1 MNTKVTVIGG
11 AGFIGSHL
19 VEELVALG
27 FEVTV
32 IDNFSTG
39 SIRNLDKV
47 KVKIVNLDILD
58 GPHCLVK
65 HIAGSSHVFHLAA
78 LTSVQ
83 ESIESPYFYNQV
95 NVVGTAN
102 VLEACKTARVEK
114 LIFSSTSAV
123 YGNTEIFPTSEKHRP
138 DPLSAYALT
147 KLVGEQYCKYYSDIA
162 PTLSTICLRYF
173 NVYGDRTNP
182 KSSYKSVLPVFIEQA
197 KSNRPLTYTNDGGQ
211 SRDFVHVSDVV
222 HANIAAMNLKA
233 HHEVINIGTGETI
246 TVNQIMK
253 EIGGPRQYIG
263 GRLEPRISLADIT
276 KAEAILKWS
285 PKVKVLDWIN
295 NLVKTQKH

>member
-19 VEELVALG
+19 VEELVSLG

-39 SIRNLDKV
+39 NVFNLEKV
-47 KVKIVNLDILD
+47 KVKIVSLDILD
-58 GPHCLVK
+58 GPHSLVK
-65 HIAGSSHVFHLAA
+65 HLAGSSWVFHLAA

-83 ESIESPYFYNQV
+83 ESIENPYFYTQV

-123 YGNTEIFPTSEKHRP
+123 YGNTTVFPTSEKVKP
-138 DPLSAYALT
+138 DPLSTYALT
-147 KLVGEQYCKYYSDIA
+147 KLVGEQYCKYYSEVT
-162 PTLSTICLRYF
+162 PTLSTVCLRYF

-182 KSSYKSVLPVFIEQA
+182 KSSYRSVLPIFIDQA
-197 KSNRPLTYTNDGGQ
+197 KAGKPLTYTNDGGQ
-211 SRDFVHVSDVV
+211 ARDFIHVSDVV
-222 HANIAAMNLKA
+222 KANIAAMNIRS
-233 HHEVINIGTGETI
+233 HHEVLNIGSGEMI
-246 TVNQIMK
+246 SINQIMDH
-253 EIGGPRQYIG
+253 IGGTRQYIG
-263 GRLEPRISLADIT
+263 GRLEPRISHADT
-276 KAEAILKWS
+276 TRAQSILSWA
-285 PKVKVLDWIN
+285 PRVNLLNWI
-295 NLVKTQKH
+295 KDQIG

>member
-19 VEELVALG
+19 VEALFAKG

-39 SIRNLDKV
+39 SLHNLSRV
-47 KVKIVNLDILD
+47 PVNIVDLDIVD
-58 GPHCLVK
+58 GHYELVK
-65 HIAGSSHVFHLAA
+65 HIAGSSCVFHLAA

-83 ESIESPYFYNQV
+83 ESLETPYPYTQV
-95 NVVGTAN
+95 NVIGTAN
-102 VLEACKTARVEK
+102 VLEACKIARVER
-114 LIFSSTSAV
+114 LVFSSTSAV
-123 YGNTEIFPTSEKHRP
+123 YGNTAVFPTSEKVKP
-138 DPLSAYALT
+138 DPLSTYALT
-147 KLVGEQYCKYYSDIA
+147 KLVGEQYCQYYSEIV
-162 PTLSTICLRYF
+162 PTLSTVCLRYF

-197 KSNRPLTYTNDGGQ
+197 KSNRPLTFTNDGGQ

-222 HANIAAMNLKA
+222 QANIAAMSINT
-233 HHEVINIGTGETI
+233 HHSVINIGSGETI
-246 TVNQIMK
+246 TVNRIMQ

-263 GRLEPRISLADIT
+263 SRLEPRISLADTT
-276 KAEAILKWS
+276 KAEAVLKWS
-285 PKVKVLDWIN
+285 PKVKVLDWI
-295 NLVKTQKH
+295 KDQIG

>member
-32 IDNFSTG
+32 IDNLSTG
-39 SIRNLDKV
+39 NIFNLDQVKV
-47 KVKIVNLDILD
+47 KVVNLDILD
-58 GPHCLVK
+58 GPHNLVK
-65 HIAGSSHVFHLAA
+65 HIAGSAYVFHLAA

-83 ESIESPYFYNQV
+83 ESIENPYFYTQV

-123 YGNTEIFPTSEKHRP
+123 YGNTTTFPTSEKVKP

-147 KLVGEQYCKYYSDIA
+147 KLVGEQYCKYYSEIT
-162 PTLSTICLRYF
+162 PTLSTVCLRYF

-182 KSSYKSVLPVFIEQA
+182 KSSYRSVLPIFIEQA
-197 KSNRPLTYTNDGGQ
+197 KAGKPLTYTNDGGQ
-211 SRDFVHVSDVV
+211 SRDFIHVSDVV
-222 HANIAAMNLKA
+222 RANIAAMKIRS
-233 HHEVINIGTGETI
+233 HHEVLNIGSGETLSI
-246 TVNQIMK
+246 NQIMDS
-253 EIGGPRQYIG
+253 IGGHRQYIG
-263 GRLEPRISLADIT
+263 GRLEPRISHADT
-276 KAEAILKWS
+276 TRAQSLLSWAPRVNL
-285 PKVKVLDWIN
+285 LNWI
-295 NLVKTQKH
+295 KDQIG